1 MTSSEISPNVKL
13 IQNPWLR
20 LIQVVW
26 VLLALL
32 SVGVLI
38 AALPGYMQRLS
49 ADAQLGLLVVEPS
62 ALTSMLN
69 VINVFVSLFAVL
81 LSIVLAA
88 ILFIKKSNERMAV
101 FLSFYLLVYA
111 IGFAGPLE
119 ALEQVRPDMN
129 LTVYWLIS
137 AVLIGPMTVGLFA
150 LFPDGRFVPARS
162 RWLVLASLLVFPPTL
177 YLENA
182 FQISLQNLLIWIG
195 GFFFILIL
203 VAALYAQIYRYRHIS
218 SPLEQQQTKW
228 VVYGIGLWLLL
239 MLMCSIPYYY
249 LLNLPHDS
257 PSPWWVP
264 FTSWLWFFSLTILPI
279 SLTIAVM
286 RYRLYDIDILI
297 NRGLVYGSLTV
308 MLALVYF
315 GSVVVLQS
323 LFRSVTGQQAP
334 IAIVVSTLIIAALF
348 QPLRQRSQ
356 AFVDRRFYRR
366 KYDTE
371 KTLEAFAA
379 TVRDEVDLNVINE
392 TLLNV
397 AVDTMQPTYVS
408 LWLREREGRTADWE
422 VGK

>member
-1 MTSSEISPNVKL
+1 MTSSNSSPNVKL

-20 LIQVVW
+20 LFRVVW
-26 VLLALL
+26 ILLALL

-38 AALPGYMQRLS
+38 AALPGYMQRLP
-49 ADAQLGLLVVEPS
+49 ADAQPGSLSIEPF
-62 ALTSMLN
+62 ALTSVLN
-69 VINVFVSLFAVL
+69 VINVLVSLFAVL

-88 ILFIKKSNERMAV
+88 ILFIKKSNERMAL

-119 ALEQVRPDMN
+119 ALEQVWPEMD

-137 AVLIGPMTVGLFA
+137 GVLIGPMTVGLFA

-162 RWLVLASLLVFPPTL
+162 RWLVPASLLVFPPTL
-177 YLENA
+177 FLENA
-182 FQISLQNLLIWIG
+182 FQISLQNILIWIG
-195 GFFFILIL
+195 SFFFILIL
-203 VAALYAQIYRYRHIS
+203 VAALYAQIYRYRHVS
-218 SPLEQQQTKW
+218 TPLERQQTKW

-239 MLMCSIPYYY
+239 MLLSSIPYYY
-249 LLNLPHDS
+249 LLSLPPGS
-257 PSPWWVP
+257 PGPWWVP
-264 FTSWLWFFSLTILPI
+264 FTSWVWFFSLTILPI
-279 SLTIAVM
+279 TLTVAVM

-297 NRGLVYGSLTV
+297 NRGLVYGSLTI
-308 MLALVYF
+308 MLAFVYF
-315 GSVVVLQS
+315 GSVVLLQS
-323 LFRSVTGQQAP
+323 LFRSATGQQAP

-379 TVRDEVDLNVINE
+379 TVRDEVDLNVLNE
-392 TLLNV
+392 TLLSV
-397 AVDTMQPTYVS
+397 AVETMQPTTVS
-408 LWLREREGRTADWE
+408 LWLREGEGQATDWDA
-422 VGK
+422 GM